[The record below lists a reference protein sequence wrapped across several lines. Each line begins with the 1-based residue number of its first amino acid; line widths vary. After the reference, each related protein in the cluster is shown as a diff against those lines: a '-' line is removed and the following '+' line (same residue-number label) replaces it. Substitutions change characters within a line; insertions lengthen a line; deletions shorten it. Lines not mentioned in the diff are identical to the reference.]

1 MIRGS
6 KISNDLLTV
15 LNEFRKIIICF
26 NINLKVY
33 KDSLEKPQEYID
45 EECKKIKALVELES
59 EIISKNMGNALD
71 DLLDPEL
78 IKQQSQELIIKIENF
93 EKEAKSFWNNK
104 QPNKQI
110 NIREYDKLQQFSDFF
125 LQKWN
130 DRLKF

>member
-1 MIRGS
+1 M
-6 KISNDLLTV
+6 
-15 LNEFRKIIICF
+15 
-26 NINLKVY
+26 
-33 KDSLEKPQEYID
+33 Q
-45 EECKKIKALVELES
+45 KKKALVELES

-71 DLLDPEL
+71 DWLDPEL

>member
-1 MIRGS
+1 
-6 KISNDLLTV
+6 
-15 LNEFRKIIICF
+15 
-26 NINLKVY
+26 
-33 KDSLEKPQEYID
+33 
-45 EECKKIKALVELES
+45 
-59 EIISKNMGNALD
+59 MGNALD